1 MMSAKSILGLLTT
14 TATLLVGP
22 HAMAQ
27 SNPGG
32 WEFTIAPYLVAAAMD
47 GTVGVKGHDVTLDVP
62 FSKIWDNLHMGAMVH
77 FDMKNDTWLVS
88 GDLIYMKLQQEAEV
102 ANGTAEVS
110 VTETFFEVAG
120 GYRTSKALTLFA
132 GARLVDLGSTLD
144 YTGTNASQNGHQS
157 KSWVDPF
164 VGAQLNV
171 ALSERWWLDLHGD
184 VGGFNVGSKLAWQAY
199 ANVGYRASDLVSV
212 YLGYRALDMDYESGS
227 GSTLFRY
234 DVLTAGPQIGVAFRF

>member
-1 MMSAKSILGLLTT
+1 MSSKSILGLLATT
-14 TATLLVGP
+14 GTFLVGT
-22 HAMAQ
+22 HTMAQ

-32 WEFTIAPYLVAAAMD
+32 WQFTVAPYLVAAAMD

-62 FSKIWDNLHMGAMVH
+62 FSKIWDNLHFGGMVH
-77 FDMKNDTWLVS
+77 FDMKNDRWLLSSDV
-88 GDLIYMKLQQEAEV
+88 IYMNLQQSAEV

-110 VTETFFEVAG
+110 VTETFFEAAG
-120 GYRTSKALTLFA
+120 GYRVSQAFTLLA

-144 YTGTNASQNGHQS
+144 FTGTNVSQNGNQS

-171 ALSERWWLDLHGD
+171 ALSDRWWLDLHGD
-184 VGGFNVGSKLAWQAY
+184 VGGFGVGSDLAWQAY
-199 ANVGYRASDLVSV
+199 ADVGYRASDLVSV
-212 YLGYRALDMDYESGS
+212 YVGYRALDMDYESGS

-234 DVLTAGPQIGVAFRF
+234 DVLTAGPQVGVAFRF

>member
-1 MMSAKSILGLLTT
+1 MSAKSILGLLTT
-14 TATLLVGP
+14 AATLLVGP
-22 HAMAQ
+22 HALAQ

-62 FSKIWDNLHMGAMVH
+62 FSKIWDNLHFGGMIH
-77 FDMKNDTWLVS
+77 FDMKNDRWLLSSDV
-88 GDLIYMKLQQEAEV
+88 IYMNLQQSTDV

-120 GYRTSKALTLFA
+120 GYRISPVFTLL
-132 GARLVDLGSTLD
+132 GGGRLVDLGCTLD
-144 YTGTNASQNGHQS
+144 FTGTNVTENGHQS

-171 ALSERWWLDLHGD
+171 ALSELWWFDLHGD
-184 VGGFNVGSKLAWQAY
+184 IGGFNVGSKLAWQAY
-199 ANVGYRASDLVSV
+199 ADVGYRASDLVSV

-227 GSTLFRY
+227 GSPLFRY
-234 DVLTAGPQIGVAFRF
+234 DVLTAGPQIAVAFRF